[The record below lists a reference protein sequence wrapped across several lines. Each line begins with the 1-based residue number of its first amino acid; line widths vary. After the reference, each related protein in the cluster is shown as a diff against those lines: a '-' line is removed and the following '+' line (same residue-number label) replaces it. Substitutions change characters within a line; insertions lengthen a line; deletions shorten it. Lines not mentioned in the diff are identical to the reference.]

1 MVNSPTSLFPLGSG
15 QGVDERQLGQNSA
28 LRNGFLYGKT
38 NAGTFNAV
46 VTDAAGGVLAIATDW
61 TDMVV
66 NRQRMPCAMTPSI
79 FMVSPGL
86 ATTQT
91 IQFRFWGENL
101 FGEQIFEESP
111 PITLTSSATATTAL
125 VFMSKPFAV
134 VTRIQYKLTGLQW
147 SFLSVGAVGMWDR
160 EIDPTTIEVSVG
172 VTYIAIIGRSHIGIE
187 LPVKVEM
194 PQSASLYEQP
204 QVLSFRTTNHTDP
217 AGFDADNL
225 AELQPTT
232 DEAGSLGGFVV
243 GDKLLNTEA
252 VKGWSGYPNK
262 VRIVRVPGSKTVRS
276 DSGLTTFRYHTGGT
290 ALAYDNIQYF
300 LEARTSRGTA
310 RTFAVPA

>member
-1 MVNSPTSLFPLGSG
+1 MANSPTSLFPLGSG

-46 VTDAAGGVLAIATDW
+46 VTDAAGGALAIATDW
-61 TDMVV
+61 TDMTV
-66 NRQRMPCAMTPSI
+66 NRQRMPCAMTPCI
-79 FMVSPGL
+79 TLVSPGL
-86 ATTQT
+86 AVTET

-101 FGEQIFEESP
+101 FGEQLFEESP
-111 PITLTSSATATTAL
+111 PITLTSTALLTSAL

-134 VTRIQYKLTGLQW
+134 ITRIQYKLTGLQW

-160 EIDPTTIEVSVG
+160 ETVDTTF
-172 VTYIAIIGRSHIGIE
+172 TNYIAIIGRSHIGIE

-194 PQSASLYEQP
+194 PQSASLYSQP
-204 QVLSFRTTNHTDP
+204 QVLSFRTSNHTDP
-217 AGFDADNL
+217 AGFDQDNL
-225 AELQPTT
+225 ADLQPTT

-243 GDKLLNTEA
+243 GDKLLNTET

-262 VRIVRVPGSKTVRS
+262 VRIVRVPGTKTVRA
-276 DSGLTTFRYHTGGT
+276 DSGVTTFRYHTVAPT
-290 ALAYDNIQYF
+290 LAFDNIQYF
-300 LEARTSRGTA
+300 LEARTSLGTA
-310 RTFAVPA
+310 RTFAVPQ

>member
-1 MVNSPTSLFPLGSG
+1 MANSPTSLFPLGSG

-46 VTDAAGGVLAIATDW
+46 VTDAAGGALAIATDW
-61 TDMVV
+61 TDMTV
-66 NRQRMPCAMTPSI
+66 NRQRMPCAMTPCI
-79 FMVSPGL
+79 TLVSPGL
-86 ATTQT
+86 AVTEK

-101 FGEQIFEESP
+101 FGEQLFEESP
-111 PITLTSSATATTAL
+111 ALTFTSTALLTTAL

-134 VTRIQYKLTGLQW
+134 ITRIQYKLTGLQW
-147 SFLSVGAVGMWDR
+147 SFLSVGAVGLWDR
-160 EIDPTTIEVSVG
+160 ETVDTTFTG
-172 VTYIAIIGRSHIGIE
+172 YIAIVGRSHIGIE

-194 PQSASLYEQP
+194 PQSASLYAQP
-204 QVLSFRTTNHTDP
+204 QVLSFRTSNHTDP
-217 AGFDADNL
+217 AGFDQDNL

-243 GDKLLNTEA
+243 GDKLLNTET
-252 VKGWSGYPNK
+252 VTGWSGYPNK
-262 VRIVRVPGSKTVRS
+262 VRIVRVPGTKTVRA
-276 DSGLTTFRYHTGGT
+276 DSGVTTFRYHTAAPT
-290 ALAYDNIQYF
+290 LAFDNIQYF
-300 LEARTSRGTA
+300 LEARTSLGTA